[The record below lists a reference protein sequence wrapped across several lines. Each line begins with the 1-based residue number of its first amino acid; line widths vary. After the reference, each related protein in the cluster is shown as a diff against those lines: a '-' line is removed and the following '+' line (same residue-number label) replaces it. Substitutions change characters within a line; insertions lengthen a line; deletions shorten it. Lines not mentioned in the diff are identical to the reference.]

1 MASDTS
7 IGPAPTPPE
16 PGQRATR
23 RTSEGVDAQNANE
36 FDSRHGIAGIEAK
49 PFAPRAPAGAP
60 DARPGV
66 RDEREAA
73 ASQPEDDPNRKN
85 PNARPDLLA
94 MRRKAGAASPRRPE
108 TPASG
113 ERTGRD
119 DTLDADLDRERLQ
132 PGLNSDGTG
141 GAGADPDGHHEDA
154 NSNT

>member
-60 DARPGV
+60 DASDEPG
-66 RDEREAA
+66 AA
-73 ASQPEDDPNRKN
+73 ASQPEDDPNRKD

-94 MRRKAGAASPRRPE
+94 MRRKGGTPPPRRPE
-108 TPASG
+108 TPSPR

-132 PGLNSDGTG
+132 PGLDSDGTG